1 MRKIMQGEKHVCCI
15 RTVSPAL
22 GIVVQEGSGG
32 ESPEEGW
39 KGTRAPRKPHR
50 GTLPSS
56 VLGGRWASSVLC

>member
-1 MRKIMQGEKHVCCI
+1 MCCI

-56 VLGGRWASSVLC
+56 ILGGRWASSVLC